1 MNARCGRCGTTFAVN
16 APGRYPC
23 PGCGVTNEVRSAAG
37 ATPGGFPPGGESGPP
52 PGMPPVGTAPPNS
65 PPPPPSAASAAS
77 AASTRGA
84 VESNVMPEVCV
95 FLHRRCGR
103 RCDVSDVFDR
113 TRNRRGTGRRNRS

>member
-16 APGRYPC
+16 ALGRYPC

-65 PPPPPSAASAAS
+65 PPPPPPPPPPPEVPSNRMSCPKCAFSFIV
-77 AASTRGA
+77 GA
-84 VESNVMPEVCV
+84 VAVVTCPMCSTELETGAVPGGATDPES
-95 FLHRRCGR
+95 
-103 RCDVSDVFDR
+103 SA
-113 TRNRRGTGRRNRS
+113 